1 LFLSSL
7 CTNDVMCY
15 FPTMTLMLWLIINYI
30 LSCVHHVWWLPWIL
44 VFIPLLTLNRIGC
57 VMVSVLAT
65 SVVDRGFEPRSDQ
78 TKDFNINICCFSA
91 QHVALR
97 SKSKDWSDRIKQ
109 DNMSSEWGDMSTHK
123 LLLQRAS
130 SKKIQLRVLV

>member
-1 LFLSSL
+1 MFLSSL